1 MYSTR
6 YGLTMLHPDKKTSHT
21 LSHTPLLSLDFCAA
35 EGSSGSN
42 DDDQLGD
49 LFKKELEKRNI
60 QSIDDIKDSSQQQSV
75 IAPPSFVTDNPFED
89 DSQLERSRNLNS
101 EGLEGLIP
109 RGSQLL
115 QLGGSF
121 FLAFGPFI
129 LFVLL
134 SFGAVYSVFGDLF
147 VHQGSPSSGVPQYI
161 DPMDLLSEPTVDP
174 MIPM

>member
-1 MYSTR
+1 M
-6 YGLTMLHPDKKTSHT
+6 
-21 LSHTPLLSLDFCAA
+21 F
-35 EGSSGSN
+35 
-42 DDDQLGD
+42 Q
-49 LFKKELEKRNI
+49 KEIEKRNI
-60 QSIDDIKDSSQQQSV
+60 SSIEDIQEPPARQGV
-75 IAPPSFVTDNPFED
+75 IAPPSFSGGADPAD
-89 DSQLERSRNLNS
+89 DYSQLERSRNFNS
-101 EGLEGLIP
+101 EGLEGLVP

-115 QLGGSF
+115 QLGASF

-147 VHQGSPSSGVPQYI
+147 VHSGSPSSGIPQYV

>member
-1 MYSTR
+1 
-6 YGLTMLHPDKKTSHT
+6 MLWIV
-21 LSHTPLLSLDFCAA
+21 CAA
-35 EGSSGSN
+35 G
-42 DDDQLGD
+42 GD
-49 LFKKELEKRNI
+49 EDVGDMFQRELEKRNI
-60 QSIDDIKDSSQQQSV
+60 RNIEDIQDSPTTPGV
-75 IAPPSFVTDNPFED
+75 IAPPSFAAGADPDD
-89 DSQLERSRNLNS
+89 DSQLQRSRELNS

-115 QLGGSF
+115 QLGASF

-147 VHQGSPSSGVPQYI
+147 VHSGSPSSGVPQYI